1 MSARRE
7 RPKPQRVDVCVI
19 PPESLGSRYLR
30 HLLRNDSEVRIV
42 PEENL
47 RADQDHSVSAKL
59 QTVVILN
66 LTDLEFSPSRY
77 VRTLRTRV
85 PGCGILAVTKPI
97 PVDEQCGLLFLGFD
111 GIISQN
117 EVDNELGSAIRSVAQ
132 YKPWAT
138 PQVLAE
144 FVQYSKSMQTC
155 ESAKLTSRE
164 AMTLQLLNR
173 GYCRKEI
180 ANILNISESTV
191 KFHLSNLYAKLKVD
205 NRYAAIEYARSAQGH
220 RIMPRRSVAA
230 TPSSVT

>member
-30 HLLRNDSEVRIV
+30 HLLRNDSGVRIV
-42 PEENL
+42 LEENL
-47 RADQDHSVSAKL
+47 RADHSVSAKPR
-59 QTVVILN
+59 TIVILN
-66 LTDLEFSPSRY
+66 LADLELSPSRY

-85 PGCGILAVTKPI
+85 PICGILAVTKPI
-97 PVDEQCGLLFLGFD
+97 PVDEQCGLLFLGID
-111 GIISQN
+111 GIISRN

-144 FVQYSKSMQTC
+144 FVQYSNSMQPC

-220 RIMPRRSVAA
+220 RIMPGGRSPLPHL
-230 TPSSVT
+230 PSL